1 MAQNTVTRGRN
12 RLPLT
17 TQRVLKALSLFT
29 GVQSV
34 SVLVAIIRT
43 KLVALWIGP
52 AGVGI
57 LSLYAWAIQL
67 ITTITQFNIG
77 QSAVRDISRTVG
89 CDSKVRMAALVRR
102 LGLVIG
108 VGGGLLTMLLSPLL
122 SKLTFGDYTHTTA
135 FIALATL
142 LPLSAVTAAEGAL
155 MQGFE
160 RLRQLAKSTVLG
172 AVVGTAVAIPL
183 YYFFRIN
190 AIVPVLICFGLSN
203 CAFALVYGV
212 RTDSTDSPGVL
223 RALREGREM
232 LRLGSYLTVSTFAG
246 LGATYAFMV
255 FLNGRYSE
263 ETVGVFNS
271 GSTLL
276 TSYVGI
282 IFTAIS
288 MEFYPRLS
296 KVVGSAFRT
305 RTVVSHEA
313 SMSLLVVCPVTVIVI
328 CCGELI
334 INILYSSG
342 FEAASPFVSIGMIAM
357 TLKAPAWCM
366 AYCMVARGDGRT
378 FLITE
383 IASAV
388 LYLVLSTLLFSRF
401 GFTGLGVAYVVWYV
415 FYMAVVYYVY
425 HHRYGLRLSAGVW
438 RQLAVVL
445 AVDSFTLAL
454 DAYIGHWLTLGIVL
468 PLTLF
473 FSMRY
478 FRRQKNKRI

>member
-1 MAQNTVTRGRN
+1 MAQNTMTHGRN

-77 QSAVRDISRTVG
+77 QSAVRDISRTVTTDG
-89 CDSKVRMAALVRR
+89 KIRMAALVRR

-108 VGGGLLTMLLSPLL
+108 IGGGLLTMLLSPVL
-122 SKLTFGDYTHTTA
+122 SKVTFGDYTHTVA
-135 FIALATL
+135 FIALSTL

-155 MQGFE
+155 MQGFD

-172 AVVGTAVAIPL
+172 AVAGTAVAIPL
-183 YYFFRIN
+183 YYFFRID
-190 AIVPVLICFGLSN
+190 AIVPVLICFGLFN
-203 CAFALVYGV
+203 CLFALVYGV
-212 RTDSTDSPGVL
+212 RTGQTVAPGML
-223 RALREGREM
+223 KALREGREM
-232 LRLGSYLTVSTFAG
+232 LRLGSCLTVSTFAG
-246 LGATYAFMV
+246 LGATYVFMV
-255 FLNGRYSE
+255 FLKSRYSE
-263 ETVGVFNS
+263 ITVGIFNA

-296 KVVGSAFRT
+296 KVASSAFRT
-305 RTVVSHEA
+305 RTVVNHEA

-342 FEAASPFVSIGMIAM
+342 FDAASPFVAIGMIAM

-366 AYCMVARGDGRT
+366 AYCMVARGDGRM

-383 IASAV
+383 IASAAV
-388 LYLVLSTLLFSRF
+388 YLALSTLLFSGF

-415 FYMAVVYYVY
+415 FYMAVVYCVY
-425 HHRYGLRLSAGVW
+425 RRRYGLRLSGAVW
-438 RQLAVVL
+438 RQLALVL
-445 AVDSFTLAL
+445 AVDVLTLAL
-454 DAYIGHWLTLGIVL
+454 DSYAGHWLTLGIVL

-473 FSMRY
+473 FSIRY
-478 FRRQKNKRI
+478 FRRRK